1 MRSKMILAVLVA
13 GYSLSSVPAW
23 GQAVSGSITG
33 LVTDSSAAA
42 VSGATVTVQNVGTRV
57 ATQVTTTD
65 TGYYAVLNLIPGTYS
80 VVAEAQGFKTFR
92 VDQVAV
98 NLNSTV
104 RVDCS
109 LVVGSISESVTVSAE
124 SALLKTEKADVS
136 GLLAGRTLNEL
147 PVIGRNVSQLISIL
161 PGAVRG
167 GAAFVGENPSGDT
180 NGFVNGLGGGN
191 NYHQLDGIDN
201 QETIQGVAMVNPAI
215 DSLQEM
221 KITTNSYDA
230 EFGQVAGA
238 IFQASTKSGTNAFH
252 GSAFEY
258 LQNDKLFARNPW
270 TQSTTGVAPWRW
282 NQFGGSVGGPI
293 VKNKVFF
300 FGDWQALRSRNGSTT
315 VMGLPTPD
323 MRRGDLSA
331 LASQY
336 PIYDPSTGDANG
348 RGRTQFANNM
358 IPASRLDPAT
368 QRLVAMLPDPNTV
381 DPTLYTRNYTKSG
394 SFVSDTDA
402 ADGRVDYNVN
412 DKTRMFGRYTFL
424 RSRYDAPPIFG
435 TVLGGPG
442 FGPQAE
448 VGGTRTQNLSW
459 TLTRVIRPNLMAE
472 FRFGF
477 SRFRSN
483 LAQTDVGLST
493 ANDIG
498 IPGINK
504 GNDPFTDGLPQMNLD
519 GPILNFYMGNPFAN
533 FYQVEQTFQYATNWS
548 YTKGSHTAKWGVDLR
563 PRARLQRI
571 DKSFRG
577 SFNFSRF
584 GTASADTAA
593 TTGLGFASFLL
604 GHSNSYSRGTYIQLP
619 IEYQDR
625 YGAYFQ
631 DQWRITSKLSLNLG
645 IRWEYYSPTY
655 SDDQGREA
663 NFDFAT
669 GNMVLASLGDV
680 SKYANVQP
688 RYNNLAPRF
697 GLAYTIDAKTVLR
710 VGYGRS
716 YAINSGGANFG
727 TYCCQ
732 WPIGN
737 NQAINSTTN
746 YAQIF
751 PLSQGPPPVQ
761 NVAIPSNGVLP
772 VPPGQMIFGR
782 PFDDKITSQDSYN
795 VTVQRQFGYSWST
808 ELGWVGGLGRHLF
821 RAHEANPAVP
831 GPGALIPRK
840 PYGTLYGFNQSINM
854 RSNEGNSRFNSLQ
867 ARIEKRFAS
876 GYQLQASFTWQKTIV
891 DSYQNPFDRG
901 MYPNLSGPAKWLTL
915 SHVWELPFGP
925 GKAFAKN
932 ATGLTRLLVAG
943 WQFNG
948 ITQFQDG
955 VPLSPTMIANTLNV
969 DNYSQVPDRV
979 GSGAIANPSNQAWF
993 DATAFAIP
1001 SAYRFGTSGLGVL
1014 TGPGWWVA
1022 DLALDKNFQF
1032 TERVRLT
1039 LRWQLFNAFNHN
1051 NPGNP
1056 DTRIDAPVSVAA
1068 HITSVQQNMR
1078 RQQIGLH
1085 LYF

>member
-1 MRSKMILAVLVA
+1 MNSMKMAAALVVA
-13 GYSLSSVPAW
+13 GLAAQFAHA
-23 GQAVSGSITG
+23 QAVSGSITG
-33 LVTDSSAAA
+33 LVTDSS
-42 VSGATVTVQNVGTRV
+42 GASVAGASVTITNQGTSV
-57 ATQVTTTD
+57 ATQVATTD
-65 TGYYAVLNLIPGTYS
+65 TGYYSVPNLIPGTYS
-80 VVAEAQGFKTFR
+80 VVAEAKGFKSFR
-92 VDQVAV
+92 VEQVSV
-98 NLNSTV
+98 NLNSIV
-104 RVDCS
+104 RVDCP
-109 LVVGSISESVTVSAE
+109 LTLGSISESVNVSAE
-124 SALLKTEKADVS
+124 AALLKTEKADVS
-136 GLLAGRTLNEL
+136 GVIAGRTLNEL
-147 PVIGRNVSQLISIL
+147 PVLNRNVSQMVALL

-238 IFQASTKSGTNAFH
+238 IFQASTKSGTNSYH

-293 VKNKVFF
+293 VRDKLFF
-300 FGDWQALRSRNGSTT
+300 FGDWQGLRSRNGSTI
-315 VMGLPTPD
+315 VMGLPTPE
-323 MRRGDLSA
+323 MKRGDFSA
-331 LASQY
+331 VGSIY
-336 PIYDPSTGDANG
+336 PIFDPLSGDVNG
-348 RGRTQFANNM
+348 RGRTQFPNNI
-358 IPASRLDPAT
+358 IPANRLSPIT
-368 QRLVAMLPDPNTV
+368 QRLAALLPDPNTP
-381 DPTLYTRNYTKSG
+381 DPTLFSRNYTKSG
-394 SFVSDTDA
+394 SFISDTDA
-402 ADGRVDYNVN
+402 TDGRIDYNLN
-412 DKTRMFGRYTFL
+412 ENTRMFTRYTFL
-424 RSRYDAPPIFG
+424 RSVYDAPPIFG
-435 TVLGGPG
+435 NVLGGTG

-448 VGGTRTQNLSW
+448 VGGTRTQNLSF
-459 TLTRVIRPNLMAE
+459 TLTRVLRPNLVGE

-477 SRFRSN
+477 TRFRSN
-483 LAQTDVGLST
+483 LAQTDIGLNT
-493 ANDIG
+493 AQEIG

-504 GNDPFTDGLPQMNLD
+504 GNDPFTDGLPQMNFD
-519 GPILNFYMGNPFAN
+519 GPITSLYVGNPFAN
-533 FYQVEQTFQYATNWS
+533 FFELEQTFQYATNWS
-548 YTKGSHTAKWGVDLR
+548 YTRGSHTAKWGADLR

-584 GTASADTAA
+584 GTASADVPT
-593 TTGLGFASFLL
+593 TTGIGFASFLL
-604 GHSNSYSRGTYIQLP
+604 GYANSYSRGTYIQLP

-625 YGAYFQ
+625 HGLYLQ
-631 DQWRITSKLSLNLG
+631 DQWRVSSKLSLNLG
-645 IRWEYYSPTY
+645 MRWEYYSPTY

-669 GNMVLASLGDV
+669 GNMVLASLGDIN
-680 SKYANVQP
+680 KYAGVKPRFNNV
-688 RYNNLAPRF
+688 APRF
-697 GLAYTIDAKTVLR
+697 GLAYTINAMTVLR
-710 VGYGRS
+710 AGYGRS

-737 NQAINSTTN
+737 NQAVNSATN

-751 PLSQGPPPVQ
+751 PLSQGPPPVV
-761 NVAIPSNGVLP
+761 NVAIPSNGILP
-772 VPPGQMIFGR
+772 VPPGQMVFGR
-782 PFDDKITSQDSYN
+782 PFDDKITSQDAYN
-795 VTVQRQFGYSWST
+795 VTLQRQFSPSWVG
-808 ELGWVGGLGRHLF
+808 EVAWVGGLGRHLF
-821 RAHEANPAVP
+821 RAHEANAAL
-831 GPGALIPRK
+831 PGAGALVSRK
-840 PYGTLYGFNQSINM
+840 PYGALYGFNQSINM

-867 ARIEKRFAS
+867 ARLEKRFSS
-876 GYQLQASFTWQKTIV
+876 GYQILTSFTWQKTIV

-901 MYPNLSGPAKWLTL
+901 AYPNLSGPAKWVTV

-925 GKAFAKN
+925 GKALAKN
-932 ATGLTRLLVAG
+932 ATGVTRVLLAG

-969 DNYSQVPDRV
+969 DNYSQVPDRI
-979 GSGAIANPSNQAWF
+979 GSGAIDNPSTQAWF
-993 DATAFAIP
+993 DVKAFAIP
-1001 SAYRFGTSGLGVL
+1001 GAYRFGTSGLGVL

-1022 DLALDKNFQF
+1022 DLSLDKNFQF
-1032 TERVRLT
+1032 TERVRLA
-1039 LRWQLFNAFNHN
+1039 LRWQVFNALNHN

-1056 DTRIDAPVSVAA
+1056 DTRIDAPASVAA